1 MDEFEAPHIP
11 RTVDKRI
18 RFLIDVVEAVEKA
31 IQGRSSNFSAF
42 VAAAIRMALEDME
55 KRSDQ
60 PGRQEAY

>member
-31 IQGRSSNFSAF
+31 IQGRASNFSAF
-42 VAAAIRMALEDME
+42 VAAATCMALEDLE
-55 KRSDQ
+55 KQSDQ
-60 PGRQEAY
+60 LGKQEAY